1 MHTLLAGRSHFRRC
15 LGRFCFSPCTGAC
28 DQLIVMKRALL
39 VLCTGG
45 MLAFGV
51 IAWGNWRYLE
61 TPSAVPRFNQQMQAD
76 PALKL
81 VSQQSPYIRT
91 ER

>member
-1 MHTLLAGRSHFRRC
+1 
-15 LGRFCFSPCTGAC
+15 
-28 DQLIVMKRALL
+28 MKRALL

-45 MLAFGV
+45 ILAFGV
-51 IAWGNWRYLE
+51 ITWGFWRYLE

-81 VSQQSPYIRT
+81 VSQQSPYMRT